1 VQFANKF
8 GYRVAAIGR
17 GSENAGLAKKL
28 GANLYIDAESV
39 NAADELQKVGGARV
53 ILATAPN
60 SKAMNELVG
69 GLSANGKLLVI
80 GVSFDPLGIAPI
92 QLISGQKSLQG
103 WVTGTPAD
111 EEDTLRFCD
120 LSGVRPMIETFPLAE
135 ADAAYARM
143 MSGKAQFRV
152 VLTM

>member
-1 VQFANKF
+1 
-8 GYRVAAIGR
+8 
-17 GSENAGLAKKL
+17 
-28 GANLYIDAESV
+28 V
-39 NAADELQKVGGARV
+39 NAADELQRAGGARV

-69 GLSANGKLLVI
+69 GLSSNGKLLVI

-103 WVTGTPAD
+103 WVSGKPAD

-120 LSGVRPMIETFPLAE
+120 LSGIRPMIETFPLEE
-135 ADAAYARM
+135 AAAAYARM
-143 MSGKAQFRV
+143 MSGRAQFRV
-152 VLTM
+152 ALTT